1 MDANEQIT
9 FIIENV
15 NELHIS
21 NRRNVLQLI
30 FDAGSKLKE
39 TGSGSQIRIDDLPD
53 DLINEVHT
61 RVRDKIDEQ
70 LKILKAFE
78 L

>member
-15 NELHIS
+15 NELQIS
-21 NRRNVLQLI
+21 DRRNVLQLL
-30 FDAGSKLKE
+30 FDAGSELKE
-39 TGSGSQIRIDDLPD
+39 TGSGSQIRIGDLPD
-53 DLINEVHT
+53 DLINEIHK

-70 LKILKAFE
+70 LNILKAFE